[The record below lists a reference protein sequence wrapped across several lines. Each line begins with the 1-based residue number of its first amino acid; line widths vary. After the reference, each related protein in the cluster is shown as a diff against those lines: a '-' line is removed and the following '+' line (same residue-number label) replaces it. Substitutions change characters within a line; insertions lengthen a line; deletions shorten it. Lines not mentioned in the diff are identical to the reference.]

1 MATKAKDNINPD
13 HYKNSCSLECI
24 EAMEM
29 AFGITAVFTFCKCN
43 AWKYI
48 WRWKNKNGKEDLKK
62 AKWYLDYMLINDDK
76 IEDGERVWDD
86 ESINAMYT
94 YVTQELDKLDKNAS
108 KVNSAK
114 PKK

>member
-1 MATKAKDNINPD
+1 MAPKTKDNINPD

-24 EAMEM
+24 EAMVM
-29 AFGITAVFTFCKCN
+29 AFGITAVFNFCKCN

-48 WRWKNKNGKEDLKK
+48 WRWKNKNGVEDLKK

-86 ESINAMYT
+86 ESINAMYA
-94 YVTQELDKLDKNAS
+94 YVTHELDKLGKDDS
-108 KVNSAK
+108 TVNSDK